1 VANEMPR
8 NIVSYLLCTGA
19 GIVFHVH
26 VDLPLS
32 ITDLDLILNGEEYT
46 LEYTL
51 QRSPDPLAGLKGS
64 LLLRKGRRG
73 GTEGAAAS
81 SPIGS

>member
-1 VANEMPR
+1 MSR

-64 LLLRKGRRG
+64 LLLRKGRGVKGRG
-73 GTEGAAAS
+73 STEGAAAS
-81 SPIGS
+81 GPIGS